1 MDNLLTIGSQA
12 LKKAALNEE
21 AKEYILNNEILFK
34 ILKKAANRFIG
45 GETLEET
52 IQKVIYQNKGGFK
65 CSIEFMGES
74 TKTVDEANDAT
85 KEFIRICQ
93 EIKSQHLYSTVSL
106 DLSHIGL
113 ATSRD
118 LCYSNLDS
126 ICTEAAKGDIEVIVS
141 AEGTERTDAIIQTY
155 QRAAKVHQNI
165 AITLQAYLYRTKD
178 DFQDL
183 IKEKGRIRIVKGAF
197 ETAKGLSLPRG
208 KELDEHYLEYVGQLL
223 SNQHLCSIATHHNE
237 IQQEV
242 KKLIRQYNSNK
253 DSYEFESLYGIQTDQ
268 LERLKE
274 EGYPVK
280 MYFVYG
286 KEWYLYVCNRIAEY
300 PLNLF
305 RALNDIV
312 EVTMDIKG

>member
-1 MDNLLTIGSQA
+1 MGSQA

-21 AKEYILNNEILFK
+21 AKEYILKNEVLFK
-34 ILKKAANRFIG
+34 ILKKAANRYIG

-52 IQKVIYQNKGGFK
+52 IQKVMFQNKAGFK

-74 TKTVDEANDAT
+74 TKTEDEANDAT

-93 EIKSQHLYSTVSL
+93 EIQSRHLHSTVSL

-113 ATSRD
+113 AISGD
-118 LCYSNLDS
+118 LCYSNFDS
-126 ICTEAAKGDIEVIVS
+126 ICTEAAKGGIEVVVS
-141 AEGTERTDAIIQTY
+141 AEGMERTEAIIGIY
-155 QRAAKVHQNI
+155 RRAARVHKNI

-197 ETAKGLSLPRG
+197 ETVKGVSLPRG
-208 KELDEHYLEYVGQLL
+208 KELDERYLEYVGQLL
-223 SNQHLCSIATHHNE
+223 SSQHLCSIATHHSE

-242 KKLIRQYNSNK
+242 KKLIRQYNASK
-253 DSYEFESLYGIQTDQ
+253 DSYEFESLYGIQTGQ

-274 EGYPVK
+274 EGYPAK

-286 KEWYLYVCNRIAEY
+286 KEWLLYVCNRISEY

-312 EVTMDIKG
+312 EPGIPLTA